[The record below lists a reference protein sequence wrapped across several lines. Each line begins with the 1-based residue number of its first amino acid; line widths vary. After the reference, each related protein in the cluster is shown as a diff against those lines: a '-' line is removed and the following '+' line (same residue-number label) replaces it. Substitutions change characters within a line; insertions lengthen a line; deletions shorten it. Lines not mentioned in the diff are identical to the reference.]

1 MDAIL
6 ARKTPYLL
14 FRDGRYCARR
24 TVPPKLRS
32 IVGTRELREPL
43 GPNRRVAIERL
54 PVALITINARLDHA
68 RHVLAAGQGTEAA
81 KAVARAAPMTP
92 SEMARAHYNEQLAL
106 DDALRNSG
114 PSWANVGINDSYV
127 ADLRA
132 AASGSL
138 HDEQVKL
145 YSVASSRG
153 IR

>member
-1 MDAIL
+1 M
-6 ARKTPYLL
+6 
-14 FRDGRYCARR
+14 
-24 TVPPKLRS
+24 
-32 IVGTRELREPL
+32 
-43 GPNRRVAIERL
+43 
-54 PVALITINARLDHA
+54 ITINARLDHA